1 MAGDATAGTY
11 EILEHT
17 ADVGIRAW
25 GPTLAEA
32 LEQAARALVELLGA
46 GLEGPGRTRRIAV
59 EAEDPGALAVE
70 FLNELLFLHET
81 EEAGFGGVRVVRADD
96 RRAEAEVE
104 LVPLPGEPEGT
115 AVKAATYHRL
125 AVERR
130 PDGAVELRVYLDV

>member
-1 MAGDATAGTY
+1 MAGDATAGNY

-46 GLEGPGRTRRIAV
+46 GREGPGRTRRIAV
-59 EAEDPGALAVE
+59 EAEDPGAVAVE

>member
-1 MAGDATAGTY
+1 MEAGY
-11 EILEHT
+11 EVLEHT

-25 GPTLAEA
+25 GPSLAAA
-32 LEQAARALVELLGA
+32 LEQAAQGLVALLGV
-46 GLEGPGRTRRIAV
+46 GLEGPGRTRRVTV

-70 FLNELLFLHET
+70 LLNELLFLHET
-81 EEAGFGGVRVVRADD
+81 EEAGFAGVRVVRADD
-96 RRAEAEVE
+96 RGAEAEVE

-130 PDGAVELRVYLDV
+130 PDRAVELRVYLDV